1 VSDKLKVFISSS
13 QKEFAHERFIIELAL
28 QPIPF
33 IEVVRLE
40 DSASPLPIQQRSLAE
55 VRECAIFIGLIGA
68 EPSELTEEEFNE
80 AKEFGKPRFVYLSKA
95 VKENPRYVQF
105 VKGQVEREVSRYS
118 FANDKDLSERVV
130 SDIQQYL
137 NQVLWLGVEQWRSV
151 SREGG
156 TELVDTRIDQQ
167 IAHVAATI
175 DRKATLL
182 LRRPL
187 VSEIVLALR
196 EEVKKGKFFDSD
208 PLRVLILRRLLDGP
222 ELRRNLTTPY
232 FDLSTPMRLY
242 EMKKSGRIAAS
253 KSKGRVVFNI
263 TDLGVL
269 DLAAWLGKSGRSERA
284 RELLAQINRA
294 GPGLDEFLE
303 GS

>member
-1 VSDKLKVFISSS
+1 
-13 QKEFAHERFIIELAL
+13 
-28 QPIPF
+28 
-33 IEVVRLE
+33 
-40 DSASPLPIQQRSLAE
+40 
-55 VRECAIFIGLIGA
+55 
-68 EPSELTEEEFNE
+68 
-80 AKEFGKPRFVYLSKA
+80 
-95 VKENPRYVQF
+95 
-105 VKGQVEREVSRYS
+105 
-118 FANDKDLSERVV
+118 
-130 SDIQQYL
+130 
-137 NQVLWLGVEQWRSV
+137 VLWLGVEQWRSV